1 MDIELSHYQSL
12 VNNIPG
18 ISYRCLFDEQWT
30 MLFISTHVD
39 YITGYT
45 AAELLHN
52 NDISYADLIIAEDN
66 CRVGKAVAAAIANH
80 LPWTVEYRVRHKQ
93 GHIRWASER
102 GQAVYD
108 EQGQVKFL
116 DGFILDITAEKLAK
130 QEMARLAVLVRNSSE
145 AMFLLQDGK
154 FIDCNAA
161 ALALFGYSKD
171 DLLKNHPATLSPVTQ
186 ANGKDS
192 ITLGA
197 HYIAL
202 AAKGEPQK
210 FEWVHQ
216 TRSGLLF
223 DAEVTLNRFIEED
236 DIIVFGIVR
245 DISEQKQRQRQIQEL
260 NVKLEQRVAERTA
273 ELQQALEHLK
283 QTQHEL
289 LQSEK
294 LASLGAL
301 VAGIAHELNTPLGNA
316 VTVTSSLFDAKQ
328 QFSSQLAAGLTRK
341 ALDTFLAEIAEG
353 YEIIERNLSRAAEL
367 IGRFKQLAVDQTSY
381 QRRSFVLDEIVQEVL
396 MAMRPV
402 LKRSAVTITQEID
415 PTLIMDSYPGPLGQ
429 ILMNLINN
437 AMIHAFE
444 PEQAGIIA
452 LKASRTAAH
461 LQLVVQD
468 NGCGIAPAALTRI
481 FDPFYTTKLGKGGS
495 GLGLH
500 IVHTLI
506 TGILEGSI
514 DVVSLPGTGTS
525 FTITLPLNVTEKMP
539 I

>member
-39 YITGYT
+39 FITGYT
-45 AAELLHN
+45 AAELLN
-52 NDISYADLIIAEDN
+52 NNNISYAALIVAEDN
-66 CRVGKAVAAAIANH
+66 NRVGKKVAEAIESRQ
-80 LPWTVEYRVRHKQ
+80 PWIVEYRVRHKQ

-108 EQGQVKFL
+108 EHGQVQFL

-145 AMFLLQDGK
+145 AMFLLQAGK

-161 ALALFGYSKD
+161 ALVLFGYSKA
-171 DLLKNHPATLSPVTQ
+171 DLLTNHPAILSPVTQ
-186 ANGKDS
+186 ANGEDS

-216 TRSGLLF
+216 TRSGHLF
-223 DAEVTLNRFIEED
+223 DAEVTLNRFMEED
-236 DIIVFGIVR
+236 DVIVFGIVR

-283 QTQHEL
+283 RTQHEL

-316 VTVTSSLFDAKQ
+316 VTVTSSLFDAQQ

-341 ALDTFLAEIAEG
+341 ALDSFLAEIAEG

-452 LKASRTAAH
+452 LKASRQAAH

-514 DVVSLPGTGTS
+514 DVVSQQGVGTR
-525 FTITLPLNVTEKMP
+525 FTITLPLNVTENKP
-539 I
+539 N